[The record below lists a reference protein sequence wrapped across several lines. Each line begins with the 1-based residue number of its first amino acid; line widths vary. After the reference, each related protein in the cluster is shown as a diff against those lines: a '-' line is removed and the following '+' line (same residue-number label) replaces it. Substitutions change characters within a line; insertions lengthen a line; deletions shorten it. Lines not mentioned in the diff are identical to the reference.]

1 MPTRPAARALDTGLV
16 LHALAE
22 VNRAAIVRL
31 LLDRQLAVKDL
42 VALTGLSQPLV
53 SHHLK
58 VLREAALVE
67 STTCSTRTFYRLQ
80 AGTLAELAARLSAM
94 AERAA
99 TTSATDCC

>member
-1 MPTRPAARALDTGLV
+1 MPTRPATSALDTGLI
-16 LHALAE
+16 LQALAE
-22 VNRAAIVRL
+22 VNRAAIVTL
-31 LLDRQLAVKDL
+31 LVDRQLAVKDL

-58 VLREAALVE
+58 VLREAGIVD

-80 AGTLAELAARLSAM
+80 AGTLAELAARLGVM

-99 TTSATDCC
+99 VTSSADCC